1 MLAIITG
8 ATKGIGRA
16 IAIRLAKENI
26 DIVAISSSKQNLR
39 ELQKVIQSTSKAIC
53 HIHQCDLTKPKARI
67 NLRKELSKYSEE
79 LTILVNNFG
88 RYAVGSIEEI
98 TSSELLNNFD
108 LNVRTAFE
116 MSQIAAPI
124 FKAKRAGYIFN
135 ILSVLAEKTRES
147 AAAYTI
153 SKHAMNGLNKLLAD
167 ELREFEVSVCGI
179 YPGSVNTSSW
189 DGLDIDR
196 SKMIQPED
204 IAELIA
210 QSLKLSKQLFLG
222 RIDLN
227 PLDKKI

>member
-16 IAIRLAKENI
+16 IAIRLAKEDI
-26 DIVAISSSKQNLR
+26 DIVAISSSKNNLK
-39 ELQKVIQSTSKAIC
+39 ELQKIIQSSSNAQC
-53 HIHQCDLTKPKARI
+53 YVHQCDLTNPENRI
-67 NLRKELSKYSEE
+67 KLIRELSNYSDK

-98 TSSELLNNFD
+98 TSSELLKNFD
-108 LNVRTAFE
+108 HNVSTAFE
-116 MSQIAAPI
+116 MSQFAAPI

-153 SKHAMNGLNKLLAD
+153 SKHAMNGLHKLLVN
-167 ELREFEVSVCGI
+167 ELREFEISVCGI

-189 DGLDIDR
+189 DGLEVDR
-196 SKMIQPED
+196 NKMIQPED

-210 QSLKLSKQLFLG
+210 QSLKLSKQLFIE

-227 PLDKKI
+227 PLDKII